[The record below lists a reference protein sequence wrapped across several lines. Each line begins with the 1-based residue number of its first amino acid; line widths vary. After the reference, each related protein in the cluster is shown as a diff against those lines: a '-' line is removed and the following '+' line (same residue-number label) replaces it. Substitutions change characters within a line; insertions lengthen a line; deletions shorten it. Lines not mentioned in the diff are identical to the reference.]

1 MAIQPVQDIVK
12 FIATTIHFRSK
23 YLSIF
28 EILICLFVTGFAKTR
43 HNSTRIEIHFIA

>member
-23 YLSIF
+23 YLKLGK
-28 EILICLFVTGFAKTR
+28 ELNLATR
-43 HNSTRIEIHFIA
+43 RPNTVASW